1 MKKNF
6 KLKFRHNAM
15 FSGAPFKSILLE
27 FSSIIYATLFCVKE
41 ETLSPTR
48 LEVEIDPNT
57 GFSTKEKNLSFL
69 LVFTN
74 QHIIC
79 SLVRVLITN
88 YQTFTNQIMKGIKG
102 MHSYQANLKS
112 HGSFRSISTTWSSVF
127 LCSKLLR
134 DDNSLIQWPGKK
146 MTSQSK

>member
-1 MKKNF
+1 
-6 KLKFRHNAM
+6 M

-74 QHIIC
+74 
-79 SLVRVLITN
+79 
-88 YQTFTNQIMKGIKG
+88 
-102 MHSYQANLKS
+102 
-112 HGSFRSISTTWSSVF
+112 
-127 LCSKLLR
+127 
-134 DDNSLIQWPGKK
+134 
-146 MTSQSK
+146 

>member
-15 FSGAPFKSILLE
+15 FSGAPFKSILTLTL
-27 FSSIIYATLFCVKE
+27 TLFCVKE

-74 QHIIC
+74 
-79 SLVRVLITN
+79 
-88 YQTFTNQIMKGIKG
+88 
-102 MHSYQANLKS
+102 
-112 HGSFRSISTTWSSVF
+112 
-127 LCSKLLR
+127 
-134 DDNSLIQWPGKK
+134 
-146 MTSQSK
+146 